1 MSQNSFCIHI
11 YSERQKHRKC
21 DAGKALTESGR
32 AAYKCFCREMFSR
45 QENILCI
52 VKMKVFPMQNWIL
65 RRDKSIVFV
74 TRRSILRKNNIKKIS
89 FVFALVLV
97 LSMVLPM
104 AAFAAGHIHNYTV
117 TDASYVI
124 PTDYTSTGHAFIECH
139 LHTCSCGNQFYET
152 HAKVYRP
159 HVYMSKDAK
168 FAYTTIGD
176 NGETLYIYR
185 FNCTQC
191 NYSTL
196 KTFTAPIS

>member
-1 MSQNSFCIHI
+1 
-11 YSERQKHRKC
+11 
-21 DAGKALTESGR
+21 
-32 AAYKCFCREMFSR
+32 MFSR
-45 QENILCI
+45 QENILYI
-52 VKMKVFPMQNWIL
+52 VKMEVFPMQNRIL
-65 RRDKSIVFV
+65 RREKSIVFV
-74 TRRSILRKNNIKKIS
+74 TRRFIMRKNNIKKIS

-124 PTDYTSTGHAFIECH
+124 PTDYTSTGHAFIERH
-139 LHTCSCGNQFYET
+139 LHTCSCGNQFFET

-196 KTFTAPIS
+196 KTFTTPIS

>member
-1 MSQNSFCIHI
+1 M
-11 YSERQKHRKC
+11 
-21 DAGKALTESGR
+21 TESGR

-52 VKMKVFPMQNWIL
+52 VKMEVFPMQNRIL

-74 TRRSILRKNNIKKIS
+74 TRRSILRKNNIKKIYNIKKIS

-124 PTDYTSTGHAFIECH
+124 PTDYTSTGHAFIERH